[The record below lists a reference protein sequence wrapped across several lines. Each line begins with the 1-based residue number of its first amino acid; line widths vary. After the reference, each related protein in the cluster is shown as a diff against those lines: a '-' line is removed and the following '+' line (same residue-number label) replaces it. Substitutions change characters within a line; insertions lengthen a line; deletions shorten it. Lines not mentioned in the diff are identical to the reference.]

1 MATRRKRSRPR
12 GRPRQEDVA
21 ALEAR
26 LFRIA
31 LGEFV
36 RHGYGGASLG
46 RIVRGARISKTT
58 LYSRF
63 ESKAEL
69 FAAIMRQQIEL
80 LAAASSLRE
89 GAGAPD
95 LERGLKAY
103 ANRSLAA
110 SLEPDHLA
118 VNRLIYSESHRFAE
132 LGALSA
138 QRTHAGTR
146 KIAEFI
152 RECAAADGLGCRDP
166 ESVAEAYILMLRG
179 WYLSAMLN
187 NRPVSK
193 LERERWVERAV
204 HALVRGRKEW

>member
-1 MATRRKRSRPR
+1 MAPRKKKRAG
-12 GRPRQEDVA
+12 GRPKLEDVA

-26 LFRIA
+26 LLKIA
-31 LGEFV
+31 LDEFA
-36 RHGYGGASLG
+36 RYGYGGASMG
-46 RIVRGARISKTT
+46 RIVRSAGVSKTT

-63 ESKAEL
+63 KSKADL

-89 GAGAPD
+89 GQGAPD

-103 ANRSLAA
+103 ANHSLAA
-110 SLEPDHLA
+110 SLKPDHLA

-138 QRTHAGTR
+138 QRTDAGTR
-146 KIAEFI
+146 KVAEFI
-152 RECAAADGLGCRDP
+152 RECAAADGLRCRDP

-193 LERERWVERAV
+193 SERERWVERAV
-204 HALVRGRKEW
+204 RALVCGRNEW